1 MEGTFYK
8 FPDYNLLARENIED
22 NMDFTYKK
30 KEIEQFF
37 KNFNVY
43 VECKDILFG
52 VNSVTYVI
60 KLSPGTKLSKIK
72 SYKQDLI
79 MRFNAIDIEFEISVN
94 GTVYLGIVIIGK
106 RKRLFMLGDSISC
119 LKAEKEK
126 YKVPIILVL
135 FYQH

>member
-8 FPDYNLLARENIED
+8 FPDYNLLTRENIED

-37 KNFNVY
+37 KSFNVY

-60 KLSPGTKLSKIK
+60 KLSSGTKLSKIK
-72 SYKQDLI
+72 SYK
-79 MRFNAIDIEFEISVN
+79 
-94 GTVYLGIVIIGK
+94 
-106 RKRLFMLGDSISC
+106 
-119 LKAEKEK
+119 
-126 YKVPIILVL
+126 
-135 FYQH
+135 